1 MGTQTRPVPGRSQR
15 DELEQLQEELRD
27 VRQQREALPRENAEL
42 AAQVDRL
49 EEEVRALEQA
59 RVAVRAEWTQPAP
72 SLPELLVPPFCATPS
87 RRTAYGRIRFALRQM
102 GRGLWLMQPLVMLSA
117 NVFFSLTRYIGS
129 LFIGAIFSWFLLR
142 FVFSQAHEDDDE
154 RLAWSFDEEGF
165 GQIAAEFHR
174 GKVLYSEV
182 RKVEVKRGWLQR
194 LFGVGSVR
202 VTWTPSSRPSSLGK
216 AVDPETRVVDID
228 LHDAPE
234 RLAEWLLARTQDAR
248 EEQPGGLHAG

>member
-1 MGTQTRPVPGRSQR
+1 MGSQTRPVLGRSQR
-15 DELEQLQEELRD
+15 DELEHLQEELRD
-27 VRQQREALPRENAEL
+27 VRQQREALPRENSQL

-49 EEEVRALEQA
+49 KEEVRALEQA
-59 RVAVRAEWTQPAP
+59 RAAEHAEWTKPAP

-87 RRTAYGRIRFALRQM
+87 RRTAYGRMRFAFRQL
-102 GRGLWLMQPLVMLSA
+102 GRGLWLMQPLVILAS
-117 NVFFSLTRYIGS
+117 NFFFSLNRHIGS
-129 LFIGAIFSWFLLR
+129 LLIGAILSWFLLR

-165 GQIAAEFHR
+165 GQLAAGPHS

-202 VTWTPSSRPSSLGK
+202 VTWTPSARPSSLGK

-228 LHDAPE
+228 LHEAPE
-234 RLAEWLLARTQDAR
+234 RLAEWLLARTQDTR
-248 EEQPGGLHAG
+248 EEQTGGLHAR